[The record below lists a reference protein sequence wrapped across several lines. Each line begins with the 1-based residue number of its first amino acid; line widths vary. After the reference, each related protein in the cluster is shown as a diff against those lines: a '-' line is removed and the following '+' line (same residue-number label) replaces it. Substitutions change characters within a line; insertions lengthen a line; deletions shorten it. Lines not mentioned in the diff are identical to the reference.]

1 MKLKLLSI
9 ALLLVITSVY
19 AQEEPKQDEIQSEIN
34 VSIWKPFKKSYEAR
48 DWQTFNALHTDDI
61 LRVHDGGI
69 QIGKEYKDAI
79 KSYFESETEFKTRID
94 FVMERRTYKEDVG
107 YEVGFYRVT
116 YSKPGEE
123 DRMSYGRFHV
133 VLNKIDGQ
141 WKIIQDQDSNS
152 FNGRPIGA
160 EDFDETKILDLSD

>member
-1 MKLKLLSI
+1 MNKIVST
-9 ALLLVITSVY
+9 LVVLVGICVSH
-19 AQEEPKQDEIQSEIN
+19 AQEQIVIEDQVNQD
-34 VSIWKPFKKSYEAR
+34 IWRPFKNSYEAR

-69 QIGKEYKDAI
+69 QMGKEYKDVI
-79 KSYFESETEFKTRID
+79 KSYYERETGHETRID
-94 FVMERRTYKEDVG
+94 FVMERRTYKEDIG
-107 YEVGFYRVT
+107 YEVGFYRVI

-133 VLNKIDGQ
+133 VLKKIDGQ

-160 EDFDETKILDLSD
+160 DDFDETKILDLYD

>member
-1 MKLKLLSI
+1 MKNI
-9 ALLLVITSVY
+9 VIILLVLVGIGLSR
-19 AQEEPKQDEIQSEIN
+19 AQEQN
-34 VSIWKPFKKSYEAR
+34 SIEDQVNKDIWRPFKKSYEAR

-79 KSYFESETEFKTRID
+79 KGYYERETGHETQID

-107 YEVGFYRVT
+107 YEVGFYRVI
-116 YSKPGEE
+116 YSKTGEE

-133 VLNKIDGQ
+133 VLNRIDGQ